1 MSKYI
6 VTTKEVH
13 AYDFSVDADSKEEA
27 LKLVADGQ
35 GEEVEEQ
42 DRLNSYLYSMDTDLW
57 EVEEDF
63 TLRNSDGSEWQPPD
77 LIIDHPE
84 WDTAKTFYKERKQN
98 D

>member
-13 AYDFSVDADSKEEA
+13 AYDFSVDAENMEEA

-42 DRLNSYLYSMDTDLW
+42 DRLNSFLYSMDSDLW
-57 EVEEDF
+57 DVEE
-63 TLRNSDGSEWQPPD
+63 E
-77 LIIDHPE
+77 
-84 WDTAKTFYKERKQN
+84 K
-98 D
+98 